1 MSPRA
6 SWWVPPALLALAF
19 IPVAGGTG
27 RLIEVLGGP
36 QVLPADGR
44 FAASPVPL
52 VVHIVAAVVYAML
65 GAFQF
70 SARLRR
76 RHSGWHRRAGRLL
89 VVLGLA
95 VAFSGLWMT
104 LAYPQKEGTGDLLW
118 VTRLLVSSAM
128 GAAVVLGLVAIRRR
142 DIAQHRAWMTR
153 AYALALGAGT
163 QAFTVG
169 FGEAVFGAGAVNH
182 DLMMASAWAINLAV
196 AEWII
201 RRPAIRRAKRARHPR
216 TALARS
222 VMTSPA
228 TRRGHVVRA
237 AHRWSPGRALVD
249 LVRRLRADPRGR
261 RDEHPSR
268 RRARPVRAA
277 RPARQGPRPRDDAHL
292 THPGA
297 NPGRLRGTF
306 PVTATSLANRS

>member
-1 MSPRA
+1 MNSLPATHGTVADAGSAPVPGRRLNRGRGRKG
-6 SWWVPPALLALAF
+6 WWVPPALLALAV

-36 QVLPADGR
+36 EVLPTDDR
-44 FAASPVPL
+44 FAASPWPL
-52 VVHIVAAVVYAML
+52 VVHIVAAVGYAVL

-76 RHSGWHRRAGRLL
+76 RHLGWHRRAGRVL

-118 VTRLLVSSAM
+118 ATRLLVSAGM
-128 GAAVVLGLVAIRRR
+128 GVSLVLGVVAIRNR
-142 DIAQHRAWMTR
+142 DIARHRAWMTR

-169 FGEAVFGAGAVNH
+169 FGEALFGAGVVRT
-182 DLMMASAWAINLAV
+182 DLMMAAAWVINLAI

-201 RRPAIRRAKRARHPR
+201 RRPAIRRAKRARPAG
-216 TALARS
+216 TAL
-222 VMTSPA
+222 V
-228 TRRGHVVRA
+228 
-237 AHRWSPGRALVD
+237 
-249 LVRRLRADPRGR
+249 
-261 RDEHPSR
+261 
-268 RRARPVRAA
+268 
-277 RPARQGPRPRDDAHL
+277 
-292 THPGA
+292 GA
-297 NPGRLRGTF
+297 
-306 PVTATSLANRS
+306 S